1 MIKRSSME
9 NKANK
14 IITALDVNN
23 REQAMALVKSLPEA
37 QIFKVGLRLF
47 TAEGPSLLEQLTK
60 MGKLIFLD
68 LKFHDIP
75 NTVAGAVESA
85 VIHGAYMMTLHAA
98 GGRDMMLRAS
108 EEATHISKAQ
118 GIPRPLL
125 LAVTVLTSMKSDS
138 LEEIGIH
145 SEIKKQVLT
154 LAHLAK
160 NSGMDGIVCS
170 PQELELIK
178 KEFPENFL
186 AVTPG
191 IRPIWASTD
200 DQKRIMTPSQ
210 ALQKGA
216 DYIVIGRPIIAAANP
231 RDSFKRILQEIE

>member
-1 MIKRSSME
+1 ME
-9 NKANK
+9 NKAEK

-23 REQAMALVKSLPEA
+23 REQALALVKALPEA
-37 QIFKVGLRLF
+37 RIFKVGLRLF
-47 TAEGPSLLEQLTK
+47 TSEGPSLLEELAK

-85 VIHGAYMMTLHAA
+85 VMHGAYMMTLHAA
-98 GGRDMMLRAS
+98 GGREMMLRAA
-108 EEATHISKAQ
+108 EEASRISKAQ
-118 GIPRPLL
+118 DIPRPLL

-138 LEEIGIH
+138 LKEIGIQT
-145 SEIKKQVLT
+145 EIKKQVMT
-154 LAHLAK
+154 LAQLAK

-186 AVTPG
+186 VVTPG
-191 IRPIWASTD
+191 IRPCWASTD

-210 ALQKGA
+210 AIQKGA
-216 DYIVIGRPIIAAANP
+216 DYIVIGRPIIAASDP
-231 RDSFKRILQEIE
+231 RDSFKKILQEIE